1 MNILLG
7 MKAETN
13 LTLKEDKSQT
23 WLNVLR
29 NTLTA
34 TTQRK
39 QKKAQLCLLAEGRV
53 VSHCG

>member
-1 MNILLG
+1 MNVLLG

>member
-23 WLNVLR
+23 WLNFLR
-29 NTLTA
+29 NSLTA

-53 VSHCG
+53 ITQCG